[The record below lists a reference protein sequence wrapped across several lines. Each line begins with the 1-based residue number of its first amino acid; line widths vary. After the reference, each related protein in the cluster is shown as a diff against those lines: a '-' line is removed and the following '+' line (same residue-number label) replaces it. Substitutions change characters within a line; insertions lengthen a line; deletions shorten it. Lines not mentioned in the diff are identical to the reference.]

1 MVAFRR
7 HYSQTFVLSSKEFA
21 SLEQRTATYDTSRG
35 SLLAQFQ
42 RSTQCGGVVSVT
54 EICVGRPCLTRRVV
68 CIMVFPM
75 QNDTEPMTPMSSV
88 FHLSP
93 RTSKKLN

>member
-54 EICVGRPCLTRRVV
+54 EICVGIYKAMPDAEGGVHYGV
-68 CIMVFPM
+68 SHA
-75 QNDTEPMTPMSSV
+75 E
-88 FHLSP
+88 
-93 RTSKKLN
+93 